1 MPNEKTNETKL
12 CKHCQTEIPK
22 KAKVCPNCRKKQGGI
37 VKWIVIAVVVLVVI
51 GAAAGGK
58 DDNEPKKVGDTK
70 VSTKSNDNSSDA
82 RPADAETVIS
92 EELDKETTFK
102 KGEIAELNNVQVTL
116 IDYKE
121 STGSEYNKPADG
133 KVFLLAEF
141 EIANNTDKELAIS
154 SMLSFEAYADDY
166 KLDYSLGAMI
176 DKEGSQLD
184 GSIAA
189 GKKMKGWIGW
199 EVPQD
204 YQNVEIHFT
213 DNVWSSEKF
222 IFVIEK

>member
-1 MPNEKTNETKL
+1 MPNETKL
-12 CKHCQTEIPK
+12 CKHCQTEILK
-22 KAKVCPNCRKKQGGI
+22 KAKVCPNCKRKQSGI
-37 VKWIVIAVVVLVVI
+37 VKWIVIAIVVLVII
-51 GAAAGGK
+51 GAATGGK

-70 VSTKSNDNSSDA
+70 ASTESNNNSND
-82 RPADAETVIS
+82 AEPVIS
-92 EELDKETTFK
+92 EEPDKEVTFK

-116 IDYKE
+116 TDYEE
-121 STGSEYNKPADG
+121 STGSEYNKPDDG

-166 KLDYSLGAMI
+166 KLDYSVGAMI

-213 DNVWSSEKF
+213 DNVWSSDKF
-222 IFVIEK
+222 VFVIEK